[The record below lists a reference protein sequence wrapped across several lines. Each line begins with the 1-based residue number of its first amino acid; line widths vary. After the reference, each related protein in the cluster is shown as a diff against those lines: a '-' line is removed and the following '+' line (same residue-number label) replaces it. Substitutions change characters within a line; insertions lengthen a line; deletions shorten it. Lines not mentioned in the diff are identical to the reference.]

1 MPNDGNGKPN
11 NGNGKKNGLLLTDFE
26 LEVMNNLWSRGKAS
40 ASRVQMD
47 MIRSGLMYAYP
58 SVYSVL
64 RKFTKTGVCKFHQSG
79 YISTFSPQ
87 KTRDQIAEAW
97 IRHLEEKIFG
107 S

>member
-1 MPNDGNGKPN
+1 MLNNGNGKNN

-26 LEVMNNLWSRGKAS
+26 LDVKNNLWNRGKAS
-40 ASRVQMD
+40 ASRIQMD
-47 MIRSGLMYAYP
+47 MIRNGLMYAYP

-64 RKFTKTGVCKFHQSG
+64 RKFTRTGICKFHQSG

-97 IRHLEEKIFG
+97 IRHLEQKIFG